1 MQTVK
6 SHTSG
11 EGGASLPRKTTARG
25 AAYFEAGDGE
35 TLILIHGVGMRLE
48 AWAPQIE
55 AFTKTHRVLALD
67 MPGHGASKKIPAG
80 STMRDYVAWFGCF
93 LDDLSIARANIA
105 GHSMGALI
113 SGGAAATFS
122 DRITR
127 VAYLNGVYR
136 RDAAAKAAVLARAEA
151 IRKNGVDAEGP
162 LVRWFGE
169 DPKSQRAREL
179 TRTWLEMVDP
189 EGYATAYAAFAGG
202 DEIYADCWP
211 SVECPALFLTGSG
224 DPNSTPEMA
233 KQMASM
239 TPKGWARIVDG
250 HRHMV
255 NLTAPDIVNAQMS
268 EWLTSREKPR

>member
-1 MQTVK
+1 M
-6 SHTSG
+6 
-11 EGGASLPRKTTARG
+11 
-25 AAYFEAGDGE
+25 
-35 TLILIHGVGMRLE
+35 
-48 AWAPQIE
+48 
-55 AFTKTHRVLALD
+55 
-67 MPGHGASKKIPAG
+67 
-80 STMRDYVAWFGCF
+80 
-93 LDDLSIARANIA
+93 
-105 GHSMGALI
+105 
-113 SGGAAATFS
+113 ATFS

-162 LVRWFGE
+162 LERWFGE
-169 DPKSQRAREL
+169 DPESQRAREL

-189 EGYATAYAAFAGG
+189 EGYAIAYAAFAGG

-233 KQMASM
+233 KQMASV

-255 NLTAPDIVNAQMS
+255 NLTAPEIVNALMS